1 MGAFSKYSEMLL
13 FSLTERVYKVDKNS
27 QITYR
32 TSSVNTEATSIG
44 GQQNTCSTMEIKA
57 GKIFIFIDWCLR
69 ESGYMPFS
77 AVS

>member
-13 FSLTERVYKVDKNS
+13 FSLTERVYKVGKNS

-44 GQQNTCSTMEIKA
+44 GLVS
-57 GKIFIFIDWCLR
+57 KIPVPQWKLR
-69 ESGYMPFS
+69 PARYLFS
-77 AVS
+77 